1 MSRTKEEIIKRLGKL
16 KRELA
21 DLEAVIKGA
30 ELSSEKDEWQFRE
43 SFNSWKGEK
52 DATGIIDEIRRSRKS
67 TNRTPNL

>member
-1 MSRTKEEIIKRLGKL
+1 MSRTKEEIIKRLDNL

-30 ELSSEKDEWQFRE
+30 ELSSEKDERQFRE

-52 DATGIIDEIRRSRKS
+52 DARGIIDEIRRSRKS